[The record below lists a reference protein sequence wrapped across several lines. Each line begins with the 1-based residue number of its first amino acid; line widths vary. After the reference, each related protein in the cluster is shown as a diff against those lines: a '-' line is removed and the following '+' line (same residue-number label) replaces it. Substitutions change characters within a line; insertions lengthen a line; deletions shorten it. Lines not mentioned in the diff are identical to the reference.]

1 MRASQSVTVTWKS
14 VPTRCVCRDCRRS
27 RSVATTAMTEIAI
40 EEMLDG
46 RAWLEHVPQEQYEGW
61 SGGS

>member
-1 MRASQSVTVTWKS
+1 
-14 VPTRCVCRDCRRS
+14 
-27 RSVATTAMTEIAI
+27 MTEIAI

-46 RAWLEHVPQEQYEGW
+46 RAWLEHVTQEQYEGW